1 MSAVMATTRIS
12 EVDGDRAEWSIHDSV
27 VHVQAVRLAD
37 GTETAFEPPLELG
50 QALAEMPRKLWD
62 EVLFRYG
69 MVRRSTA
76 QDSTEVPS

>member
-1 MSAVMATTRIS
+1 MATTRIS
-12 EVDGDRAEWSIHDSV
+12 EVDGDRAEWSILGSV
-27 VHVQAVRLAD
+27 VHVRPVRLAD

-50 QALAEMPRKLWD
+50 QALAQMPRKLWD

-69 MVRRSTA
+69 MIRRSTD